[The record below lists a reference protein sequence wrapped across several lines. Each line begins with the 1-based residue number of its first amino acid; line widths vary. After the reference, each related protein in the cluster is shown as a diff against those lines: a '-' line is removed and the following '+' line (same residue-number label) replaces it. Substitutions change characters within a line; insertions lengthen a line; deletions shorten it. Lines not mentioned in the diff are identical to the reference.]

1 MASVGMSLLGVI
13 LLMNQTS
20 PLFVGGGPSDDVL
33 VYLHAFISHVCIYCF
48 THYTLNTPHTLTLSP
63 SHPHPHTPSATPSPG
78 QSRKQTSLQHK
89 RGSLHLMKKDGKED
103 PSTFVIREG
112 THTHTH
118 TPTHTHTYTKRL
130 TDLFHLTC
138 ACTRTPLTMVP
149 MLSAYS
155 ESASPI
161 H

>member
-1 MASVGMSLLGVI
+1 MY
-13 LLMNQTS
+13 QTS
-20 PLFVGGGPSDDVL
+20 PFFVGGEPGDDVL
-33 VYLHAFISHVCIYCF
+33 VCLHNSFYHMYV
-48 THYTLNTPHTLTLSP
+48 YTVSLTIPHPHTLTP
-63 SHPHPHTPSATPSPG
+63 HTITTSHPCTLAATPSPG

-112 THTHTH
+112 THARTHTH
-118 TPTHTHTYTKRL
+118 THTHARTQRTHTHTLKAYMT
-130 TDLFHLTC
+130 FFAHLTC
-138 ACTRTPLTMVP
+138 VSTHTPLTIVP
-149 MLSAYS
+149 MLSTNS